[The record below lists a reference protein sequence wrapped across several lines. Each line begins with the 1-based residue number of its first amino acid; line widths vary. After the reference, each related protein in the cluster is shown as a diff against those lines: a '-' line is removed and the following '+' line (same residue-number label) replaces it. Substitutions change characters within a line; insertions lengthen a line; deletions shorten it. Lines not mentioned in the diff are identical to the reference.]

1 MILFIIPRTRVIAIM
16 LLAAFLSGDIA
27 THLEHGE
34 SIVAPY
40 IIQVILFGDSF
51 FRFPQLRAGLL
62 N

>member
-1 MILFIIPRTRVIAIM
+1 MI
-16 LLAAFLSGDIA
+16 LAAFLSDTIA

-34 SIVAPY
+34 SIVAPC
-40 IIQVILFGDSF
+40 IIQVILFGVSF